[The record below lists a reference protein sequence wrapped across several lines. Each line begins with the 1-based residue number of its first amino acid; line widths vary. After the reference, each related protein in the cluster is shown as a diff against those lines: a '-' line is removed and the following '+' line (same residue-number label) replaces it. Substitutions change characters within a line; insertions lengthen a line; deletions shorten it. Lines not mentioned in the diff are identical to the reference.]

1 MAIGS
6 VRRAFPV
13 EGRYPVARPAR
24 PTVRAM
30 IHRLLVCGLS
40 LVALS
45 HGTAQAQSPA
55 PIGLWQGMNSGD
67 FIMVQATGAC
77 SASGSVNVAGNCT
90 WNPTSTGG
98 VLTMTYQWTIA
109 PARIHWS
116 IRWLGRDLLLINNVE
131 QFARRG

>member
-6 VRRAFPV
+6 SRRAFPAD
-13 EGRYPVARPAR
+13 GRHPRARA
-24 PTVRAM
+24 A
-30 IHRLLVCGLS
+30 IRLLLCALS
-40 LVALS
+40 LMAPS
-45 HGTAQAQSPA
+45 QGANAQGSPA

-67 FIMVQATGAC
+67 FIMVQPNGAC
-77 SASGSVNVAGNCT
+77 SASGTVNVAGTCT
-90 WNPTSTGG
+90 WNATSTGG
-98 VLTMTYQWTIA
+98 VLTMTYQWTIG